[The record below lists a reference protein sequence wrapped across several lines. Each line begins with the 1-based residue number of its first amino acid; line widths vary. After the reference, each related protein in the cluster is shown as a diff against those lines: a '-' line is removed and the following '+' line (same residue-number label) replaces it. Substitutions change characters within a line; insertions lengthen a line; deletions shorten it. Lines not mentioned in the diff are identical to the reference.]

1 MSATRTRD
9 PRGHDPGPDGGPNA
23 AEPTIERASATT
35 SLAEAGILLPPE
47 WIRDRGLTVG
57 GPLEVEELPDG
68 SLLLRPAIEAAR
80 PATFTVPASSDRSG
94 EHLFRELVAAYLGG
108 ATTFTIVEPG
118 GLRPETRQ
126 VALAF
131 AERTGTPRI
140 VSEDTEVLVLEERS
154 DGTAAPL
161 PELLRRM
168 YRTVR
173 EIQESAGG
181 FLDGTGGA
189 DPSRLIARDD
199 EVDRQAWLVERTLVH
214 RLDRD
219 PTVAPERTARP
230 DPISPI
236 LIARALERTADHAV
250 VLGEHAARLSEC
262 SIPASVRSSLR
273 TYHRQALE
281 YLDSAFAV
289 TEAPD
294 VRRANELL
302 DTGAALHAA
311 HRSLTESFLV
321 HGTASD
327 LSPLASADLGLVL
340 QSIDRTVAYSEDLV
354 EVGLDRAVATQLAQD
369 PGGELEPAPTSS
381 KKRRPRVA
389 AKGRVAPAA

>member
-1 MSATRTRD
+1 MSAPRTRD
-9 PRGHDPGPDGGPNA
+9 PTGRDQGPDGGPNA
-23 AEPTIERASATT
+23 ADATT
-35 SLAEAGILLPPE
+35 DRSDDSTTRTDTGILLSPE
-47 WIRDRGLTVG
+47 WIRERGLPVG
-57 GPLEVEELPDG
+57 GPVEVEELPDG
-68 SLLLRPAIEAAR
+68 SLLLRPTLESAR
-80 PATFTVPASSDRSG
+80 PATFTVPASSDRSD
-94 EHLFRELVAAYLGG
+94 EHLFRELIAAYLGG
-108 ATTFTIVEPG
+108 ATTFTIVEPD

-126 VALAF
+126 VALTF
-131 AERTGTPRI
+131 SERTGTPQI
-140 VSEDTEVLVLEERS
+140 VSEDDQVIVLEERT
-154 DGTAAPL
+154 DGAATPL

-168 YRTVR
+168 YQTVR
-173 EIQESAGG
+173 SIQQSAGG

-189 DPSRLIARDD
+189 DPSRLVARDD
-199 EVDRQAWLVERTLVH
+199 EVDRQAWLVERTLVL

-219 PTVAPERTARP
+219 PGVAVEPGGRP

-250 VLGEHAARLSEC
+250 VLGEHAARLGEC
-262 SIPASVRSSLR
+262 SVPAAVRSSLR
-273 TYHRQALE
+273 AYHRQALE

-289 TEAPD
+289 TESPD

-321 HGTASD
+321 HGMASD

-354 EVGLDRAVATQLAQD
+354 EVGFDRAVATQLAQAGL
-369 PGGELEPAPTSS
+369 PATAPAPA
-381 KKRRPRVA
+381 KRRRSRASPKPRA
-389 AKGRVAPAA
+389 AATPP